1 MSIDQTALT
10 YIIGLGT
17 VFSFIFTW
25 YNSIRK
31 PQERG
36 EVNDACFN
44 ERLTSLRETV
54 VNLRDNH
61 LHTIEE
67 KLDKHIAENQRDCI
81 ETAKQMSKI
90 ETLLE
95 EIIRKKNNE
104 K

>member
-1 MSIDQTALT
+1 MNIDQTALT

-17 VFSFIFTW
+17 ILSFIFTW

-31 PQERG
+31 PQEKG

-54 VNLRDNH
+54 VSLRDNH
-61 LHTIEE
+61 LHSIEE
-67 KLDKHIAENQRDCI
+67 KLDKHIAENQRDSI
-81 ETAKQMSKI
+81 EIAKQMSRI

-95 EIIRKKNNE
+95 EIKTK
-104 K
+104 

>member
-1 MSIDQTALT
+1 MSIDQTTLT